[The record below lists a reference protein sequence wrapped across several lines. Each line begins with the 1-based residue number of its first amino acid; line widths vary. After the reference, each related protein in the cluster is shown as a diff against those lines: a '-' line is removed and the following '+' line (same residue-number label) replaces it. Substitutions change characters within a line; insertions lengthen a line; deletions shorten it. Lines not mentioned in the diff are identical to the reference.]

1 MQIETFEAS
10 GLSPEILKALKEI
23 GFEQPTP
30 IQAQTLPHLLS
41 GNQQDLVALAQ
52 TGTGKTAAFGL
63 PLVELADPSSKS
75 VQGLVL
81 CPTRELCI
89 QISKD
94 LQSFSK
100 YKKGLNVLPVY
111 GGASITP
118 QIKDLKQGAQLV
130 IGTPGRVIDLMKRK
144 ALDIRD
150 ISWLVLDE
158 ADEMLNMGFKDDL
171 DTILTG
177 ASEEKQTLLFSATMP
192 KEIAMISSNYMNNA
206 LEISVSKKNTTSS
219 NVNHVF
225 YMVQA
230 KDRYLALKRIADL
243 QPDIYGI
250 IFCRTRRECKEVSEK
265 LMHDGYNA
273 DALHGDLSQVQRDYV
288 MNRFRIR
295 NIQLLV
301 ATDVA
306 ARGLDVNELTHVIN
320 YNLPDEAEVYVHRSG
335 RTGRAGNKGT
345 SVSII
350 HSREMGKIR
359 IIEKKGNF
367 KFERLQVPNGKEIC
381 EKQLFSLID
390 KVEQVS
396 VDGDEIEEFMDVIY
410 KKLSWLE
417 RDELIKKFVSI
428 EFNRFLEYYKDA
440 PDLNKNVKEKR
451 ERDSS
456 FSDRGDRNG
465 SKGGRRGSNGYKK
478 YSRYFIN
485 LGEKNSLNPAKLIG
499 LINKQFRNEKIPVGN
514 IEIMKS
520 FSFFEIDSEF
530 STSFPESF
538 SNLSYQGIPVN
549 VEPANAKPSGRD
561 SRGGGGGRSRSG
573 NGEGF
578 RKKKFGNSKRKWD

>member
-1 MQIETFEAS
+1 MQLETFEAS

-63 PLVELADPSSKS
+63 PLVQLADPSSKN

-100 YKKGLNVLPVY
+100 YVKGLTVLPVY

-144 ALDIRD
+144 ALNIKD

-171 DTILTG
+171 DTILSG

-192 KEIAMISSNYMNNA
+192 AEIASISSNYMKDA
-206 LEISVSKKNTTSS
+206 VEISVSRKNTTSA
-219 NVNHVF
+219 NVKHIV

-230 KDRYLALKRIADL
+230 KDRYLALKRIADM

-265 LMHDGYNA
+265 LMHDGYSA

-288 MNRFRIR
+288 MNRFRIK

-359 IIEKKGNF
+359 TIEKKGNF
-367 KFERLQVPNGKEIC
+367 KFEKLPVPNGKEIC
-381 EKQLFSLID
+381 ERQLFSLID
-390 KVEQVS
+390 KVEQVN
-396 VDGDEIEEFMDVIY
+396 VEGEQIEEFMEVIY

-417 RDELIKKFVSI
+417 RDELIKRFVSV

-440 PDLNKNVKEKR
+440 PDLNKNVR
-451 ERDSS
+451 ERKQLDRPDRDNGRSS
-456 FSDRGDRNG
+456 SRRS
-465 SKGGRRGSNGYKK
+465 SKN
-478 YSRYFIN
+478 YSRFFIN
-485 LGEKNSLNPAKLIG
+485 LGEKNSLNPGKLIG
-499 LINKQFRNEKIPVGN
+499 LINRQFKSEKIPVGN
-514 IEIMKS
+514 IEIMKN
-520 FSFFEIDSEF
+520 FSFFEIDSNF
-530 STSFPESF
+530 SNSFSESF
-538 SNLSYQGIPVN
+538 NNLNYQGISVN
-549 VEPANAKPSGRD
+549 VEPANAKPNDNRGRGSGRGNGYRKD
-561 SRGGGGGRSRSG
+561 GGGYKK
-573 NGEGF
+573 
-578 RKKKFGNSKRKWD
+578 RKFNSKRRGN